1 MNDVLVVHYDPFSA
15 ESRVNICRDDS
26 QQQTVIDS
34 NISEFAKNIG
44 LLADATNIF
53 SVKIDAPF
61 HVVEEIRQQL
71 ITSNYTK
78 QKIEVEGI

>member
-1 MNDVLVVHYDPFSA
+1 MSDALVIHYDPFSL
-15 ESRVNICRDDS
+15 ESQVYICRDDS

-53 SVKIDAPF
+53 SIKIDAPS
-61 HVVEEIRQQL
+61 HVIEEIKQQL
-71 ITSNYTK
+71 NTTNYTK